1 MAETIE
7 TTLSDQNKQKKILS
21 LKMLDEVKNLDE
33 NLSYELTTWNASS
46 FRILKWGSGN
56 NYDVIYN
63 ESDRDYIE
71 DAVLANNVWVNT
83 WLGFWTYEYKL
94 SVSNPKTISTKKCYI
109 YNGKRIL
116 QLGNSRIMI
125 DWQKLKVLSSDWCHT
140 QKLGLHMLG
149 ITNNGEI
156 ILKKYKHNRSD
167 LRFSASSPYTT
178 LPWTKIV
185 QLDSNGQ
192 VFYVINDG
200 NIDKVNVTIDG
211 DLGNPIKCSHLET
224 LSFEQFWEIQQ
235 VQTDNNKNFVLM
247 IWKKWGKSCLY
258 ILKHSN
264 WTEWEV
270 VATIDGVIETIVLP
284 DNTLLCVMEDWT
296 LKKVSTTFNQF
307 ERWFFEQGWDVVMR
321 EDSIKTVRNNAYEQM
336 LEAMKSAKLDEDW
349 ELKWDD
355 LDISEQ
361 DVISEFW
368 SKRIEGG
375 NKTIRELFEEAQTQ
389 EDIRRVEGLV
399 NKVLVSISSFTW
411 GVKIKN
417 HIKDIIMKKKE
428 EIVLH
433 NFQKDIDSAQE
444 TLNKADNLQDL
455 INAKTVIMDLHERRK
470 NIHGSPLTIDLW
482 KKIKEMIKVVEEK
495 ITEYQE
501 EWKDDILA
509 HIKKNI
515 EELKLYIDAI
525 SYGADLSQIYNLDI
539 RKETMNLIEYLGEEE
554 KKKQKKELL
563 SLVSQRSSEIVK
575 EEKKEVEKK
584 ELEIIRS
591 KNEINEEIDILI
603 GMLETVHTIE
613 SVNEMKETDALAK
626 KIESEIADLPASV
639 SWELEIKYNKA
650 FKSRIFHIRRENIK
664 ERGIVQNLDE
674 SWIDTMLYY
683 VDTEKK
689 SVSWKLIG
697 TPTSQW
703 LIKLGISL
711 DDGKRQYTWDNFFE
725 DSDKFADV
733 IIWDDIEFEIT
744 QSEFIKLNK
753 QIEEWKKYGKPELNK
768 LIQNLSEENDAEK
781 KGSILKEIKDIKSQY
796 KKARYVEKLANRLI
810 EKEKRNP
817 RSYVPEIN
825 HNYVVLDEEKEIFKE
840 VSWKLLSQKK
850 RSGSGITVLKW
861 GPWLWKT
868 VMCEYLAAVTNRE
881 IVRVQCSKKISYSE
895 FFFAPTLKK
904 GETSSS
910 PAEWIKMMQ
919 KPWTIILFDEIDKLN
934 ADCLA
939 WLHALFDGWRHVHD
953 PQLWD
958 FHANPDCL
966 FLGTMNAY
974 EPLPKAIASRAT
986 FQEISYP
993 SEENEAYK
1001 ISKYAD
1007 NDLLNGLTFEEFK
1020 ELWNDRIIKERK
1032 TKGEKEHKLNE
1043 LLDNIKKLLE
1053 VFKILRGKYEDD
1065 YEKFEYELSYRDAAQ
1080 VFDAYAVNNNFK
1092 KSLRDVLVSDADS
1105 VVWVEDKKEQREMV
1119 IEAIDRVFWW

>member
-7 TTLSDQNKQKKILS
+7 TTLSNQDKQKKILS
-21 LKMLDEVKNLDE
+21 LKMLDEVEKLDRE
-33 NLSYELTTWNASS
+33 PSCKLVMNSSSAYFCISVWDWNNFYSEA
-46 FRILKWGSGN
+46 R
-56 NYDVIYN
+56 
-63 ESDRDYIE
+63 RQYIE
-71 DAVLANNVWVNT
+71 DAVLANFVWVNT
-83 WLGFWTYEYKL
+83 WLGTWYYTNQL
-94 SVSNPKTISTKKCYI
+94 SASCPKTTSKSKCYN

-116 QLGNSRIMI
+116 HLENSWIMI
-125 DWQKLKVLSSDWCHT
+125 DWKELKVLSSDWCNT
-140 QKLGLHMLG
+140 QWGGVQMLG
-149 ITNNGEI
+149 IANNWEI
-156 ILKKYKHNRSD
+156 ILKKYK
-167 LRFSASSPYTT
+167 SSRENFQLQDSGTHTP

-185 QLDSNGQ
+185 QLDSYGF

-200 NIDKVNVTIDG
+200 NIDKIKVDAISD
-211 DLGNPIKCSHLET
+211 DLSEPIKCSQLET

-235 VQTDNNKNFVLM
+235 LQADNNKNFVL
-247 IWKKWGKSCLY
+247 IVWKKWGKSCLY
-258 ILKHSN
+258 ILKHNN

-270 VATIDGVIETIVLP
+270 IATIDEVTETIVLP

-307 ERWFFEQGWDVVMR
+307 ERWFFEKGWDVVMR

-336 LEAMKSAKLDEDW
+336 LETMKSAELKEW
-349 ELKWDD
+349 ELWIESED
-355 LDISEQ
+355 LAVSEQ

-368 SKRIEGG
+368 SREIPWES
-375 NKTIRELFEEAQTQ
+375 KTIKELFEEAQTQ
-389 EDIRRVEGLV
+389 EDIKRVERLATNLLV
-399 NKVLVSISSFTW
+399 KIASFTW

-417 HIKDIIMKKKE
+417 HITSTILKRKE
-428 EIVLH
+428 EITLRS
-433 NFQKDIDSAQE
+433 FQEDVNSAE
-444 TLNKADNLQDL
+444 DALKKADNFQDL
-455 INAKTVIMDLHERRK
+455 IDVKTVIMNLHERRK
-470 NIHGSPLTIDLW
+470 SIHWSPLAIDLW
-482 KKIKEMIKVVEEK
+482 KRIKEMIETVEAK
-495 ITEYQE
+495 ITEYKE

-509 HIKKNI
+509 HIQKNV

-539 RKETMNLIEYLGEEE
+539 RKETMNLIEYLNEEE
-554 KKKQKKELL
+554 KKKHKKELL
-563 SLVSQRSSEIVK
+563 SLVSQKSSEIVK
-575 EEKKEVEKK
+575 EEKKESEKK
-584 ELEIIRS
+584 ELEMIRR
-591 KNEINEEIDILI
+591 KNEIDEEIDILI

-626 KIESEIADLPASV
+626 KIESEIADLPTSV

-650 FKSRIFHIRRENIK
+650 FKNRIFHIRRENIK

-689 SVSWKLIG
+689 GVSWKLIG

-703 LIKLGISL
+703 LIKLAISL

-744 QSEFIKLNK
+744 KSEFIKLNK
-753 QIEEWKKYGKPELNK
+753 QIEEWKKYGKPESNK

-810 EKEKRNP
+810 EKEKLNP
-817 RSYVPEIN
+817 RSYVPEID
-825 HNYVVLDEEKEIFKE
+825 HNYVVLDEEKEILKE

-850 RSGSGITVLKW
+850 RSGITVLKW

-1092 KSLRDVLVSDADS
+1092 KSVRDALVSDADS